1 MRDFVLARAVA
12 FIGAVL
18 GAALLLFVFLDL
30 LPGASPSGTGIDA
43 RLIALFGTP
52 DQWQRLAV
60 TLPLVLLALAV
71 AALGGFGL
79 SRLPALRGS
88 VATIL
93 AVLPPFWLGML
104 LALLLA
110 GAWRLLPA
118 SGFVPW
124 DDPLAALASLVLPAL
139 ALGLPYAG
147 HLALNLR
154 GRPPAALLPLLGRTF
169 AALLVTAALVE
180 TVFYLPGLGRLVL
193 SAAQQ
198 HDLATLRAGL
208 FMLAMLGALGLLL
221 AALSRP
227 LLEKGQRP

>member
-1 MRDFVLARAVA
+1 MRDFVLVRAVI

-18 GAALLLFVFLDL
+18 GAALVLFVFLDL
-30 LPGASPSGTGIDA
+30 VPGASPAGTGIDA

-60 TLPLVLLALAV
+60 TLPLVLLALAI
-71 AALGGFGL
+71 AALGGIGL
-79 SRLPALRGS
+79 SRLPVLRSG
-88 VATIL
+88 VATVL
-93 AVLPPFWLGML
+93 AVLPAFWLGML
-104 LALLLA
+104 LSLLVA
-110 GAWRLLPA
+110 GVWHLLPP

-124 DDPLAALASLVLPAL
+124 DSPVASLASLLLPAL

-147 HLALNLR
+147 H
-154 GRPPAALLPLLGRTF
+154 AALKLQERPAPGWPAILGRTF
-169 AALLVTAALVE
+169 AALLVSATLVE

-208 FMLAMLGALGLLL
+208 FMLVLIGATGLLL
-221 AALSRP
+221 AALSR
-227 LLEKGQRP
+227 LLVEKGLRQ